1 MLLLNTDALNNLNE
15 TKPNVYQIAY
25 DCPDRSTIVQTEDGL
40 KQYQFL
46 KSWASGTIRE
56 TLRAYLLSHEAT
68 SPQKSI
74 FITHSLETITG
85 FRELEANLKQVI
97 IQDTELKLF
106 TAQKKKQELRIVKLK
121 QKIDWLKA
129 HWEEVTPK
137 IEYHK
142 IEELV

>member
-1 MLLLNTDALNNLNE
+1 MINDLNNLNE
-15 TKPNVYQIAY
+15 TKPNIYQISY

-46 KSWASGTIRE
+46 KSWASETIRKTIRE
-56 TLRAYLLSHEAT
+56 YLFSSNEAT

-74 FITHSLETITG
+74 FITQNFAVVQGLKELET
-85 FRELEANLKQVI
+85 NLKQVI

-106 TAQKKKQELRIVKLK
+106 TAQKKKQEFRIVKLK
-121 QKIDWLKA
+121 QKIDWLKS